1 MERKIEHQMDTG
13 IVLGLYSDYTETLSR
28 NMEKDMEKT
37 QEHDM
42 ETLFFGYVGFR
53 GFLLIVSTE

>member
-1 MERKIEHQMDTG
+1 MERKIEHQMDIG
-13 IVLGLYSDYTETLSR
+13 IVLGLYSDYTETLSQ
-28 NMEKDMEKT
+28 NMEKDMEKK

-42 ETLFFGYVGFR
+42 ETLFLGYVGFR